1 MHIGAS
7 CIKRAVFVTALTAGI
22 AASTGGLR
30 AATVYS
36 ENFDSAGFRG
46 TPFTGLATDQN
57 NDKYVNPTID
67 FFQAADFNG
76 WTFSG
81 TGPGGGVGSTFIN
94 VHNTDN
100 VDGAVLL
107 NENGPGTA
115 TKNLTGLIPNTQYL
129 LSFLYYGDN
138 RPTQTWGLHVDVNG
152 SILDLSDTDKAAGS
166 NPGTIA
172 TLLFLSDATGAAF
185 LSFAQ
190 TTPGGSEAS
199 PIFDDVQVSTT
210 PIPAAL
216 PLLAGGLGMF
226 SLLARR
232 RRRKTALIA
241 C

>member
-1 MHIGAS
+1 MHIWAN
-7 CIKRAVFVTALTAGI
+7 CLKRAVFAAALTAGI
-22 AASTGGLR
+22 TASTGGLR

-36 ENFDSAGFRG
+36 EDFNNTGFRG
-46 TPFTGLATDQN
+46 TPFTGLASDQN

-67 FFQAADFNG
+67 FFQAANFNG

-81 TGPGGGVGSTFIN
+81 GTPSVVGSTFIN

-115 TKNLTGLIPNTQYL
+115 TKTLTGLVPNTQYL

-152 SILDLSDTDKAAGS
+152 SILNLSDTDKAPGT

-172 TLLFLSDATGAAF
+172 TLLFLSDGTGAAL

-216 PLLAGGLGMF
+216 PLFAGGLGV
-226 SLLARR
+226 LGLVARR
-232 RRRKTALIA
+232 RKRKAIPAA

>member
-1 MHIGAS
+1 MHIWANG
-7 CIKRAVFVTALTAGI
+7 IKSAVFATTLIAGI
-22 AASTGGLR
+22 AASTGALQ
-30 AATVYS
+30 AAVYS
-36 ENFDSAGFRG
+36 ENFDNVGFRG
-46 TPFTGLATDQN
+46 TPFVGLPTDQN
-57 NDKYVNPTID
+57 NDRYINATID
-67 FFQAADFNG
+67 FFHAADFNG

-81 TGPGGGVGSTFIN
+81 TDTGGTFMN

-115 TKNLTGLIPNTQYL
+115 ARTLTGLTPNTQYL

-138 RPTQTWGLHVDVNG
+138 RPGQTWGLHVDVNG
-152 SILDLSDTDKAAGS
+152 SILDLSDTDKVAGT

-172 TLLFLSDATGAAF
+172 TLLFLSDPTGVAL

-199 PIFDDVQVSTT
+199 PIIDDVQVSAT

-216 PLLAGGLGMF
+216 PLLAGGLGMLG
-226 SLLARR
+226 LLARR
-232 RRRKTALIA
+232 RKRKAALAA

>member
-1 MHIGAS
+1 MRIRANG
-7 CIKRAVFVTALTAGI
+7 IKCAVFAAALIAGV
-22 AASTGGLR
+22 AASTSGLR
-30 AATVYS
+30 AAPVYS
-36 ENFDSAGFRG
+36 ENFDNVGFRG
-46 TPFTGLATDQN
+46 TPFIGQPQDNN
-57 NDKYVNPTID
+57 NDKYINATID
-67 FFQAADFNG
+67 FFHAADFNG

-81 TGPGGGVGSTFIN
+81 SDSGGTFMN

-115 TKNLTGLIPNTQYL
+115 TKSLTGLTPNTAYL

-138 RPTQTWGLHVDVNG
+138 RPGQTWGLHVDVNG
-152 SILDLSDTDKAAGS
+152 AILDLSDTDKTPGT

-172 TLLFLSDATGAAF
+172 TLLFLSDGTGAAL

-199 PIFDDVQVSTT
+199 PIFDDVQVAAT

-216 PLLAGGLGMF
+216 PLFAGGLGMLG
-226 SLLARR
+226 LLARR
-232 RRRKTALIA
+232 RKRKAA
-241 C
+241 SAVC